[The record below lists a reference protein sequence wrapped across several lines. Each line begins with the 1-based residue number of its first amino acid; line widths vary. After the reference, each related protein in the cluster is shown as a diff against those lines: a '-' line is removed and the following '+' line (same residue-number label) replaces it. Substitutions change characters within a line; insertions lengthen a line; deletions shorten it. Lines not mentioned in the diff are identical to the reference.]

1 MRSQKAV
8 ARAESLNLS
17 NGVQSSIGAVHLPEL
32 DTSLDPLV
40 IGRFG
45 GIMFGRSARTDIV
58 DLLRHSSLHMT
69 SAYAV
74 LNTREDL
81 TVECE

>member
-1 MRSQKAV
+1 MYVCVCVRVCVYMCSQKAV

-40 IGRFG
+40 IGRLG
-45 GIMFGRSARTDIV
+45 GIVFGRSARTDIV
-58 DLLRHSSLHMT
+58 DLCGGVGVGFRF
-69 SAYAV
+69 
-74 LNTREDL
+74 
-81 TVECE
+81 

>member
-1 MRSQKAV
+1 MCVCVCVCVCVCSQKVV
-8 ARAESLNLS
+8 ARAGSLNLS

-58 DLLRHSSLHMT
+58 DLCGGVGVGFRL
-69 SAYAV
+69 
-74 LNTREDL
+74 
-81 TVECE
+81 

>member
-1 MRSQKAV
+1 MYVCVCMRESVYMRSQKAV

-58 DLLRHSSLHMT
+58 DLCGGVGVGFRF
-69 SAYAV
+69 
-74 LNTREDL
+74 
-81 TVECE
+81 